1 MLPVA
6 LLYSN
11 MFSGVDIATENA
23 VTMTLEV
30 NMSKRL
36 SNMRFFASTP
46 TMIPMPVLTRQ

>member
-30 NMSKRL
+30 NTSKRL